1 MSDLRD
7 RTLSGL
13 KWSGAAQVARQALQ
27 FAVSVLLARMLSPEQ
42 FGLMGMIMVFTGLA
56 TIFSEMGLGAALV
69 QKKDL
74 EDRHLS
80 SIFWVNAAT
89 GVVLTALFAAC
100 ASGIAAFYGQPA
112 LRALTL
118 AVSLNFFLG
127 SLAIVQR
134 GIIMRAMDFRKLF
147 VIETAA
153 ILFSGAAAL
162 AAALG
167 GLGVW
172 SLVAQSL
179 VYTATMTAVSWLLSP
194 WRPAWK
200 VDKGALR
207 ELFGYSANLLGFNV
221 LNFSNRNLDNL
232 LVGRFIGAYPLGV
245 YTRAY
250 TLMLLPISQVT
261 SILTRVMFPAMSAIQ
276 GDAAQVKRVYLRATR
291 AIALV
296 TFPLMIGLL
305 VTAGPLIPFV
315 YGEKW
320 RGVIPLVKIFC
331 FIGMIDSITTTT
343 GWIFNSQGRTDLQL
357 RWGIADFVV
366 TTASFFIGLP
376 WGIEGIAAAYVVC
389 GYVMLYPCWL
399 IAGRLIGLRF
409 GEMVRNLSRTFF
421 CAAAMGLA
429 VAALGRVLPPGW
441 PGLPR
446 LAALILGGAALYVS
460 LIHFFE
466 VEAYKEVRA
475 LLAEKSG
482 SKRAVHFKL
491 GAFLALTENWIH
503 GQIRHLKRWEPIV
516 YASSRENA
524 DLFPVGLVRTF
535 AIGGRGPWSLFN
547 RASSR
552 IAGMTPAMA
561 AAMILDRPRVIHAH
575 FGPSGYAALG
585 LSKRFAVPLVTTFYG
600 YDLTQLP
607 EREPMWRER
616 YRRLFEAGDL
626 FLVEGGHMRG
636 RLVALG
642 CPEAKAVVHHIG
654 VDVAAIPYRT
664 RELDAE
670 GEIRILC
677 AATFTEKKG
686 LPYAVAAVG
695 LLQRAHPD
703 WKLRLTIIGDARAT
717 EADAEEKRKIL
728 RAVEEYDLRA
738 RVSMLGFRSQAELHE
753 QFYKHHLFLSP
764 SVTARDGNTE
774 GGAPVSII
782 EASASGLPVV
792 ATTHCDIPEVVVDG
806 VTGLLAPERDP
817 KALAAKLELLC
828 ASPSK
833 RAEFGLA
840 GRRHIEREYD
850 SAKLGPRLEEAY
862 DEVC

>member
-1 MSDLRD
+1 MRDLRD

-13 KWSGAAQVARQALQ
+13 KWSGAAQVAKQALQ
-27 FAVSVLLARMLSPEQ
+27 FAVSVLLARLLSPEQ

-56 TIFSEMGLGAALV
+56 AIFSELGLGAALV
-69 QKKDL
+69 QKRDL

-89 GVVLTALFAAC
+89 GALLTALFAAC
-100 ASGIAAFYGQPA
+100 ASSIAAFYGQPA
-112 LRALTL
+112 LRALTI
-118 AVSLNFFLG
+118 AVSFNFFLG
-127 SLAIVQR
+127 ALAIVPR
-134 GIIMRAMDFRKLF
+134 GIIMRAMEFRKLF
-147 VIETAA
+147 IIETAA
-153 ILFSGAAAL
+153 ILASGLASLAAAL
-162 AAALG
+162 A

-172 SLVAQSL
+172 SLVVQSL
-179 VYTATMTAVSWLLSP
+179 VYTAGLTAVSWGLSP
-194 WRPAWK
+194 WRPAWN
-200 VDKGALR
+200 VDRGALR

-232 LVGRFIGAYPLGV
+232 LIGRYIGAYPLGV

-305 VTAGPLIPFV
+305 VTAEPLIPFV

-376 WGIEGIAAAYVVC
+376 WGIEGIATAYVVC

-409 GEMVRNLSRTFF
+409 GEMARNVSSSFF

-429 VAALGRVLPPGW
+429 VAALDRAMPPGLQ
-441 PGLPR
+441 GLPR
-446 LAALILGGAALYVS
+446 LSALIIGGAALYS
-460 LIHFFE
+460 ALIHYFE

-475 LLAEKSG
+475 IMAERDG
-482 SKRAVHFKL
+482 PRRAVHFKL
-491 GAFLALTENWIH
+491 GTFLALTENWIH

-524 DLFPVGLVRTF
+524 AEFPVGRVRTF
-535 AIGGRGPWSLFN
+535 KRGWGPWSLLN
-547 RASSR
+547 RAIDR
-552 IAGMTPAMA
+552 LAGLSPAMA
-561 AAMILDRPRVIHAH
+561 AAIILDRPRVIHAH

-585 LSKRFAVPLVTTFYG
+585 LSRRFAVPLVTTFYG

-607 EREPMWRER
+607 EREPIWRER
-616 YRRLFEAGDL
+616 YRSLFDAGDL

-642 CPEAKAVVHHIG
+642 CPAEKALVHHIG
-654 VDVAAIPYRT
+654 VDVAAIPFRA
-664 RELDAE
+664 RVPDPS
-670 GEIRILC
+670 GEIRILA

-686 LPYAVAAVG
+686 LPYAVEAVG
-695 LLQRAHPD
+695 LVQRARPD
-703 WKLRLTIIGDARAT
+703 WKLRLTIIGDARGG

-728 RAVEEYDLRA
+728 RAIDDFGLA
-738 RVSMLGFRSQAELHE
+738 DRVALLGFQPQSVLHE
-753 QFYKHHLFLSP
+753 QFQKHHIFLSP

-782 EASASGLPVV
+782 EASASGMPVV
-792 ATTHCDIPEVVVDG
+792 ATRHCDIPEVVVDG
-806 VTGLLAPERDP
+806 VTGLLAPERDAE
-817 KALAAKLELLC
+817 ALAAALERLVGDPALW
-828 ASPSK
+828 A
-833 RAEFGLA
+833 RLGLA
-840 GRRHIEREYD
+840 GRRHIENEYD
-850 SAKLGPRLEEAY
+850 LAKLGPRLEEAY
-862 DEVC
+862 DAVC